1 MAAQKTILATHFA
14 TIAQHLRRSTVQVQ
28 GGRSRGGSGVIW
40 RTDGLIITNAHVVQ
54 RKATLELSDGRI
66 LEGKVTARDLQ
77 QDLAAL
83 TVEATGLPAV
93 TLEDRALRVG
103 ELVLAM
109 GNPYGHAGALT
120 TGIIHAV
127 SPVNTSNHQ
136 EWIQADVRLAPGNS
150 GGPLADAQGRIIGI
164 NSRIVDGLALAI
176 PSSRVER
183 FLRNGG
189 RRPYFGVTTQP
200 VLVPLGDWRV
210 IGLLV
215 SGVGAGSPAE
225 AAGLLIGDVLI
236 SIDGQYF
243 QAPSTW
249 VSVQNSSSSNLL
261 QLELL
266 RGGKPMTCDVRVQN
280 RTTRVEA
287 T

>member
-109 GNPYGHAGALT
+109 GNPYGQVGALT
-120 TGIIHAV
+120 TGIIHSV
-127 SPVNTSNHQ
+127 SPVKASDHQ

-150 GGPLADAQGRIIGI
+150 GGPLADAQGRVIGI

-176 PSSRVER
+176 PSSTVER
-183 FLRNGG
+183 FLCNKGW
-189 RRPYFGVTTQP
+189 RPYLGVTTQP
-200 VLVPLGDWRV
+200 VLVPLRDRRG

-215 SGVGAGSPAE
+215 SAVGSGSPAE
-225 AAGLLIGDVLI
+225 AAGLLIGDVLVGI
-236 SIDGQYF
+236 NGQYF
-243 QAPSTW
+243 QAPNTW
-249 VSVQNSSSSNLL
+249 ISVQNPNPGTML
-261 QLELL
+261 QLDLL
-266 RGGKPMTCDVRVQN
+266 RGGKFMACDITLRD
-280 RTTRVEA
+280 RTTGLEG